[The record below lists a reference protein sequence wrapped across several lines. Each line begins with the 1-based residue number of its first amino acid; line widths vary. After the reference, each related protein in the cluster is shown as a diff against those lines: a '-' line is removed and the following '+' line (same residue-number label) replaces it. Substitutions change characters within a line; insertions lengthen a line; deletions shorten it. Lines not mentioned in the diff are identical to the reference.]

1 MGRSLFLF
9 ILRRTPVRSASG
21 PIWVRRRVSLL
32 DQVDQEDLLR
42 GPAPST
48 EVNHTTSLRCVPLI
62 FWDLCWLQV
71 GFMLIL
77 LALCW
82 LMLAL
87 CWLMLD
93 QVGASWLMLAQVGPS
108 WPQDASMLAPKS
120 QKITGTHLPRPPRG
134 QLSSIFDRKLLI
146 LEHPG
151 S

>member
-1 MGRSLFLF
+1 ML
-9 ILRRTPVRSASG
+9 A
-21 PIWVRRRVSLL
+21 
-32 DQVDQEDLLR
+32 
-42 GPAPST
+42 
-48 EVNHTTSLRCVPLI
+48 
-62 FWDLCWLQV
+62 LCWL
-71 GFMLIL
+71 M

-93 QVGASWLMLAQVGPS
+93 QVGSSWLMSAQVGPS
-108 WPQDASMLAPKS
+108 WPQDASMLAHES
-120 QKITGTHLPRPPRG
+120 QKITGTHQKKPPKG